1 MRGVISSCITQTERG
16 TWNMDKRSIDDIL
29 ETIKSLTDEEKVA
42 YLFDIIHEEVSKPWD
57 EVDQELVAA
66 CSECAEKYNQNVAPA
81 LTEAD
86 VEQRLAE
93 FKQNYGKK
101 VSKPIRTNWIRKAAI
116 IAAAAV
122 LTCMLTLTVAAKA
135 YGFQNIGEFV
145 VYAMNNLFPG
155 ESVDENKITYI
166 YNGESV
172 EYSSIEEWHENEGTN
187 MLYPTVLPKGVFIDE
202 IFKTQDVDGTNLIT
216 YNFNSQ
222 SIHITISECYVFDLS
237 KRDDPTYTN
246 SDGLMFYI
254 IRGQEA
260 VCQTETHEYI
270 IKCENYDWLKMIM
283 EGMR

>member
-1 MRGVISSCITQTERG
+1 
-16 TWNMDKRSIDDIL
+16 MDKRSIDDIL
-29 ETIKSLTDEEKVA
+29 ETIKPLTDEEKVA

-93 FKQNYGKK
+93 FKQKYGKK
-101 VSKPIRTNWIRKAAI
+101 IRKPIRTSWVRKVAI

-122 LTCMLTLTVAAKA
+122 LTCMLTLTVAARA

-145 VYAMNNLFPG
+145 VYAMDNLFPG

-172 EYSSIEEWHENEGTN
+172 EYDNIEEWHENVGTG
-187 MLYPTVLPKGVFIDE
+187 MLYPTELPEGIVIENIMRVKSEDGKDIIVFEFNIE
-202 IFKTQDVDGTNLIT
+202 SLVFRIYSEPRF
-216 YNFNSQ
+216 NFD
-222 SIHITISECYVFDLS
+222 SEECCEHTTS
-237 KRDDPTYTN
+237 T
-246 SDGLMFYI
+246 GLKFYI
-254 IRGQEA
+254 IRNQQA
-260 VCQTETHEYI
+260 VFHTETYEYVI
-270 IKCENYDWLKMIM
+270 VSENLEWLKIIM